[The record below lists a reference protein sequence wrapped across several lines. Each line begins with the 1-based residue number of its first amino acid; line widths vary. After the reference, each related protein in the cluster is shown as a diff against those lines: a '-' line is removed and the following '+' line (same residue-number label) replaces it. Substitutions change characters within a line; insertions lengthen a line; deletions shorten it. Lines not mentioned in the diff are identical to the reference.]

1 MKKKMKEKRSP
12 RKMKIGPKKGRRNRS
27 IKEEAI
33 KVYQDSFKKN
43 ECTCITSENDELK
56 NVL

>member
-1 MKKKMKEKRSP
+1 MKEKRSP
-12 RKMKIGPKKGRRNRS
+12 RKMKIGPKKGRRKSS